1 MYYSVFDVGDVVG
14 MLVLVIMDDDSTR
27 GNLATLELVG
37 LIGIESQ
44 QRSDRQ
50 GDAWLARCK
59 GVTNSTLTATSGLAE
74 KHRTT
79 LDVGR
84 ELLEEVS
91 QHLFL
96 ERKWLVAKEL
106 VERGIGKLTCKFGD
120 TSAAKEGREKAMVS
134 RSVENDK
141 GEGEKRRTS

>member
-1 MYYSVFDVGDVVG
+1 

-27 GNLATLELVG
+27 GNLATLELGG

-44 QRSDRQ
+44 QWSDRQ

-59 GVTNSTLTATSGLAE
+59 GVTNSTLTATSRLAE

-84 ELLEEVS
+84 KLLEEVS

-106 VERGIGKLTCKFGD
+106 LERSIGKLPCKFGD
-120 TSAAKEGREKAMVS
+120 RSAAKEGREKATVS
-134 RSVENDK
+134 
-141 GEGEKRRTS
+141 